1 MFAAIFIPN
10 FSLQA
15 VLRADPDSRSLPVAL
30 VDPELSGKEILQ
42 CTPSAE
48 HAGVTGGL
56 TPAQAMARCHDLKI
70 LARSRAQEKSATEI
84 LLQTAFSFSPNIEL
98 TSLGVCTIEMKRLG
112 LQGKAEMQAR
122 AGKIVKALARF
133 DLDAKIG
140 IAPTPELAL
149 LAAQSGETISVIEAV
164 ETFVT
169 NLPISCLQP
178 PPEIAGILSRW
189 GIQTVGQ
196 FLGLGKNDV
205 GARLGAEALELFKLV
220 SRESVRPLTLV
231 SPPEHFSE
239 QIEFEKEVETL
250 EPLIF
255 VLNRFVEQLTGRL
268 EALYWVIG
276 VLELNLGL
284 SSGEQYRHTFKIPSP
299 TGKAEILFRMLQTHL
314 EGVRTNSSIGSLQ
327 LVAIPARAETHQFGL
342 FENTLKDPN
351 QFAETLARLTA
362 LAGQENVG
370 TPVPEAS
377 YQPDAFKMQQPN
389 FDSVSDQT
397 SNIEMGS
404 VGLQLRRFRPPLPAH
419 LEFQDGNPVR
429 VHAQNLDGAVA
440 DMRGPYFS
448 SGNWWDD
455 NRWAREEWDVE
466 TAGGLLLRIFRSGEG
481 CFVEGIY
488 D

>member
-1 MFAAIFIPN
+1 MFAAIVIPN

-15 VLRADPDSRSLPVAL
+15 VLRAAPDSRPSPVAI
-30 VDPELSGKEILQ
+30 VDPELSGKEIIQ
-42 CTPSAE
+42 CTPAAE
-48 HAGVTGGL
+48 NAGVAGGL
-56 TPAQAMARCHDLKI
+56 TPAQAMARCQNLKI
-70 LARSRAQEKSATEI
+70 LARSKAQEKSATEI

-98 TSLGVCTIEMKRLG
+98 TSLGICTIEMKRLG
-112 LQGKAEMQAR
+112 LQGKASIEAR
-122 AGKIVKALARF
+122 AGKIIEALARF

-149 LAAQSGETISVIEAV
+149 PAAQGGETISVIEAV
-164 ETFVT
+164 ENFVT
-169 NLPISCLQP
+169 NLPVSCLQP
-178 PPEIAGILSRW
+178 APEIAGILARW

-196 FLGLGKNDV
+196 FLALGKNDV
-205 GARLGAEALELFKLV
+205 GTRLGAEALELFKLV
-220 SRESVRPLTLV
+220 SRESARPLRLI

-239 QIEFEKEVETL
+239 QIEFENEVETL

-268 EALYWVIG
+268 EALYLVIG

-284 SSGEQYRHTFKIPSP
+284 SSGEQYKHTFKIPSP
-299 TGKAEILFRMLQTHL
+299 TGKAGILFRMLQTHL
-314 EGVRTNSSIGSLQ
+314 ENVRTNSSIVSLQ
-327 LVAIPARAETHQFGL
+327 LVASPARAETHQFGL

-377 YQPDAFKMQQPN
+377 YQSDAFKMQRPN
-389 FDSVSDQT
+389 FDSVQGQASG
-397 SNIEMGS
+397 IEADT
-404 VGLQLRRFRPPLPAH
+404 VGLQLRRFRPPLSAH
-419 LEFQDGNPVR
+419 LEFQGGSPVR
-429 VHAQNLDGAVA
+429 IHAQNLGGSVA
-440 DMRGPYFS
+440 GVCGPYFS

-466 TAGGLLLRIFRSGEG
+466 TAAGLLLRVFRSSEG

>member
-15 VLRADPDSRSLPVAL
+15 VLRADPDSRPLPVAI
-30 VDPELSGKEILQ
+30 VDPELSGKEIVQ
-42 CTPSAE
+42 CTAAAE
-48 HAGVTGGL
+48 KAGVTGGL
-56 TPAQAMARCHDLKI
+56 TPAQAMARCQKLKI
-70 LARSRAQEKSATEI
+70 LARSRAREKSATEI

-112 LQGKAEMQAR
+112 LQSRAAMEAR
-122 AGKIVKALARF
+122 AGKIIGALARF
-133 DLDAKIG
+133 DLDVKIG
-140 IAPTPELAL
+140 IATTPELAL
-149 LAAQSGETISVIEAV
+149 LASQGRETISVIESV
-164 ETFVT
+164 ETFVM
-169 NLPISCLQP
+169 NLPVGCLQP
-178 PPEIAGILSRW
+178 APEIAGILARW

-196 FLGLGKNDV
+196 FLALGKNGV
-205 GARLGAEALELFKLV
+205 AARLGAEALELFKLV
-220 SRESVRPLTLV
+220 SRESARPLRLV
-231 SPPEHFSE
+231 SPPENFSE
-239 QIEFEKEVETL
+239 QIEFENEVETL

-268 EALYWVIG
+268 EALYLVIG

-284 SSGEQYRHTFKIPSP
+284 SSGEQYKHTFKIPSP
-299 TGKAEILFRMLQTHL
+299 TGKAGILFRALQTHL
-314 EGVRTNSSIGSLQ
+314 EGVRTNSPIVSLQ

-362 LAGQENVG
+362 LAGLENVG

-377 YQPDAFKMQQPN
+377 YQPGAFKMQRVH
-389 FDSVSDQT
+389 FDSAPGHT
-397 SNIEMGS
+397 SGYQGNT

-419 LEFQDGNPVR
+419 LEFQGENPVR
-429 VHAQNLDGAVA
+429 VHAQNLGGTVTGT
-440 DMRGPYFS
+440 RGPYFS

-455 NRWAREEWDVE
+455 NRWASEEWDVE
-466 TAGGLLLRIFRSGEG
+466 TTGGLLLRIFRSSEG